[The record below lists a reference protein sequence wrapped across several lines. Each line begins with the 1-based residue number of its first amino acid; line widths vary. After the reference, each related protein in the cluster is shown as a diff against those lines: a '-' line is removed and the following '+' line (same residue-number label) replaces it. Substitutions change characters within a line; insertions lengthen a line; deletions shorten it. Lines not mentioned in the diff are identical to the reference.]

1 MKAPF
6 IKALPILKK
15 IEDAGYEA
23 YFVGG
28 SVRDHLLDRQI
39 DDVDIATS
47 ATPEEIQAIFPKTID
62 VGIAHGTVVVLYEGD
77 TYEVT
82 TFRSESDYDDFRRP
96 NEVTFIRSLEED
108 LQRRDFTMNAI
119 AMDKEGKIIDP
130 FNGQIAIQA
139 KLIQTVGNAGERFH
153 EDALRMMRA
162 IRFVSQLS
170 FSLELETY
178 QALSEHKQWLERIA
192 VERKTTEFEK
202 LLRGENNQQALKIL
216 IDTGIYQYLPGFD
229 GKEKELMKYS
239 MFNLSSHFTISERW
253 VFLLFHLKLVP
264 SEVEV
269 FLRCWK
275 LPVKQIRRVKTGLS
289 WLYRRLEHG
298 WEREDLYRAGEEL
311 VISTEQ
317 LFNVLKTK
325 VIEENIE
332 MLKAMLEQLPIRER
346 AELVV
351 TGQDLLQWY
360 QIKGGPWIEEKL
372 LAIEKAVVKRE
383 IANDMESIKEWL
395 FRCSQP

>member
-1 MKAPF
+1 MKTPF
-6 IKALPILKK
+6 IKALPILKA

-62 VGIAHGTVVVLYEGD
+62 VGIAHGTVVVLYQGE

-82 TFRSESDYDDFRRP
+82 TFRSESDYEDFRRP

-119 AMDKEGKIIDP
+119 AMNKEGKIIDP
-130 FNGQIAIQA
+130 FNGQTAIQD
-139 KLIQTVGNAGERFH
+139 KLIKTVGNAGERFH

-178 QALSEHKQWLERIA
+178 QALREHKQWLEMIA
-192 VERKTTEFEK
+192 VERKATEFEK
-202 LLRGENNQQALKIL
+202 LLRGENYQQALMIL
-216 IDTGIYQYLPGFD
+216 IDTGIYQYLPGFE
-229 GKEKELMKYS
+229 GKEKELISFSK
-239 MFNLSSHFTISERW
+239 FNLSSRFTISEYW
-253 VFLLFHLKLVP
+253 VFLLYHFKLAP
-264 SEVEV
+264 TEVEA

-289 WLYRRLEHG
+289 WLYRRLEHE
-298 WEREDLYRAGEEL
+298 WKLEDLYRAGEEL

-325 VIEENIE
+325 VIDENIQT
-332 MLKAMLEQLPIRER
+332 LKDMLEQLPIRER
-346 AELVV
+346 TELAV

-372 LAIEKAVVKRE
+372 LAIEKAVIQRE
-383 IANDMESIKEWL
+383 IANDKGPIKEWL